1 MSDLRNKQIFATNLK
16 RLMDEEKVDRN
27 QLCSNL
33 NFKYSTVSEWLSA
46 KKYPRID
53 KIEKLA
59 NFFGVQKSDLIE
71 DKETI
76 LVALTKHEGK
86 VITAYRDKPP
96 IQPAVD
102 KLLDVAPDDT
112 FAPYYDEPSNVVPL
126 PFPVKY
132 GRSIPVLG
140 RVPAGIPIEAVTDI
154 VDTVPLEEKFSD
166 DGRDYFALC
175 VKGDSMY
182 PDYMEGDY
190 IIIRQQPTAESGD
203 DVVAYVGEDDATL
216 KRLHRD
222 FNGIELRPINPAYPV
237 LKFSNEEV
245 MEKPVTIAG
254 TVVGFSRM
262 RGNSELRLADSGPS
276 QEELN
281 KFFKADDED
290 SKDDNESEN
299 Q

>member
-102 KLLDVAPDDT
+102 KLLDVQPEEQNPITA
-112 FAPYYDEPSNVVPL
+112 FYNEPSNITPLRVPIH
-126 PFPVKY
+126 Y
-132 GRSIPVLG
+132 GKTIPVLG
-140 RVPAGIPIEAVTDI
+140 RIPAGIPIEAVTDI
-154 VDTVPLEEKFSD
+154 VDYVPLEERFAN
-166 DGRDYFALC
+166 DGHDYFALV
-175 VKGDSMY
+175 VKGDSMC
-182 PDYMEGDY
+182 PDYMDGDC
-190 IIIRQQPTAESGD
+190 IIVRQQPTADNGE
-203 DVVAYVGEDDATL
+203 DVVAYVGEDDATF

-222 FNGIELRPINPAYPV
+222 FNGIELRSINPAYPV
-237 LKFSNEEV
+237 FKFSNEEV
-245 MEKPVTIAG
+245 VEKPVTIAG
-254 TVVGFSRM
+254 AVVGFSRM
-262 RGNSELRLADSGPS
+262 RAPESRQMLADSGPS
-276 QEELN
+276 QEALD
-281 KFFKADDED
+281 KFFNTNNDK
-290 SKDDNESEN
+290 NEE
-299 Q
+299 

>member
-1 MSDLRNKQIFATNLK
+1 MPCFNRRLRQLREEAGLSQQELSNQTGISKSIINMYERGEREPGLETLEIFADFFN
-16 RLMDEEKVDRN
+16 VDMN
-27 QLCSNL
+27 YLVGYQ
-33 NFKYSTVSEWLSA
+33 A
-46 KKYPRID
+46 KKHIPQ
-53 KIEKLA
+53 IE
-59 NFFGVQKSDLIE
+59 GV
-71 DKETI
+71 I
-76 LVALTKHEGK
+76 LTTHEKK

-102 KLLDVAPDDT
+102 NLLDVAPDDP
-112 FAPYYDEPSNVVPL
+112 FAQYYGEPSNVVPL

-154 VDTVPLEEKFSD
+154 VDYVPLEERFSN

-182 PDYMEGDY
+182 PDYMKGDY

-262 RGNSELRLADSGPS
+262 RAPESRQMLADSGPS
-276 QEELN
+276 QEALD
-281 KFFKADDED
+281 KFFNTNNDE
-290 SKDDNESEN
+290 NENE
-299 Q
+299 